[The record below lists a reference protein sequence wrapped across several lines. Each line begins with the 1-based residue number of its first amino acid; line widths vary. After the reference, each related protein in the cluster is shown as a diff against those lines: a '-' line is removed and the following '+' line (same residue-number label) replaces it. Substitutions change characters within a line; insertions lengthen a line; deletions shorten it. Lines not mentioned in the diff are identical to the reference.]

1 MQTRTH
7 ELHRSDGL
15 LYLRYMRSLR
25 AVPRPAATSPGV
37 DVRTCANCGRRTH
50 FYLDP
55 AGNWYTCTAC
65 GHLA

>member
-1 MQTRTH
+1 VQTRTP
-7 ELHRSDGL
+7 ELRRSDGL

-25 AVPRPAATSPGV
+25 PLPRPNETAPGV